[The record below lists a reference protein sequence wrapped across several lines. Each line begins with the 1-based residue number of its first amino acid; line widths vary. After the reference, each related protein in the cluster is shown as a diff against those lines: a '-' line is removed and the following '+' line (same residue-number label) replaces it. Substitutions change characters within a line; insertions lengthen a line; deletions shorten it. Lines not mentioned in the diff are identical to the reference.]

1 MRRAEHLQA
10 TLATRARDIAAGLGD
25 GSIGISVFDYLSGF
39 AWDLDG
45 DRWFHAASTIKI
57 AILAGLFDAIER
69 GRFTLE
75 SRLHVRNRFLSA
87 LGREPFRVDTR
98 RDADADVHAAIG
110 KTMRVGDLARH
121 MIVRSSNLAANL
133 LLDLVGVEATRSALA
148 ARGISGID
156 VRRGV
161 EDERAFQAGL
171 NNQVTAD
178 GIVALLRAIRDGRG
192 FSADSS
198 AAMIDMMM
206 GQEFAGGIAPGLPDA
221 IRAVARVAHKT
232 GDIST
237 VSHDAG
243 LVFLPGR
250 PPYVVAI
257 LVACAGDASARTDAL
272 TAISGVVYDVVA
284 AAGEAA

>member
-1 MRRAEHLQA
+1 MRRAEDLQA
-10 TLATRARDIAAGLGD
+10 TLAARARAIAAGLGD
-25 GSIGISVFDYLSGF
+25 GGVGIGVFDYLSGF
-39 AWDLDG
+39 AWDMNG

-57 AILAGLFDAIER
+57 AILAGLFDAIQRE
-69 GRFTLE
+69 RFTID

-87 LGREPFRVDTR
+87 LDGEPFRVDAR
-98 RDADADVHAAIG
+98 RDADDDVHAAIG
-110 KTMRVGDLARH
+110 KTMRLGDLARH

-133 LLDLVGVEATRSALA
+133 LLDLVGVEETRAALA
-148 ARGISGID
+148 ARGVEGID

-171 NNQVTAD
+171 NNQVTAN
-178 GIVALLRAIRDGRG
+178 GIIALLRAIRDGRG

-206 GQEFAGGIAPGLPDA
+206 GQEFSGGIAPGLPDA

-257 LVACAGDASARTDAL
+257 LVAGAGDASARTGAL
-272 TAISGVVYDVVA
+272 TAISSVIYDAVA

>member
-1 MRRAEHLQA
+1 VRRAEHLQA
-10 TLATRARDIAAGLGD
+10 TLAARARDIAAGLGD

-39 AWDLDG
+39 AWDLNG

-98 RDADADVHAAIG
+98 RDADGDVHAAIG

-171 NNQVTAD
+171 NNQVTSD

-237 VSHDAG
+237 VTHDAG

-257 LVACAGDASARTDAL
+257 LVACACEASARIDAL
-272 TAISGVVYDVVA
+272 TAISSVVYDAVA

>member
-25 GSIGISVFDYLSGF
+25 GSVGISVFDYLSGF
-39 AWDLDG
+39 AWDMDG

-57 AILAGLFDAIER
+57 AILAALFDAIEH

-133 LLDLVGVEATRSALA
+133 LLDLVGVDETRAALA
-148 ARGISGID
+148 ARAISGID
-156 VRRGV
+156 VCRGV

-257 LVACAGDASARTDAL
+257 LVACAGDASARADAL

>member
-1 MRRAEHLQA
+1 VTRAEVLQA
-10 TLATRARDIAAGLGD
+10 TLASRAGEIAAGLGD
-25 GSIGISVFDYLSGF
+25 GALGISVFDYLSGF
-39 AWDLDG
+39 AWELNG
-45 DRWFHAASTIKI
+45 GRWFHAASTIKI

-69 GRFTLE
+69 GRFTRD
-75 SRLHVRNRFLSA
+75 SRLHVRNRFSSA
-87 LGREPFRVDTR
+87 LDGRSFRVDAR
-98 RDADADVHAAIG
+98 RDADDEVHAAVG
-110 KTMRVGDLARH
+110 KTMRLGELAQH

-133 LLDLVGVEATRSALA
+133 LLDLVGVEETRAALATR
-148 ARGISGID
+148 GIAGVD

-161 EDERAFQAGL
+161 EDERAFEAGL

-178 GIVALLRAIRDGRG
+178 GVVALLRAIRDGRE
-192 FSADSS
+192 FSAASS
-198 AAMIDMMM
+198 KAMIDILMD
-206 GQEFAGGIAPGLPDA
+206 QEFAGGIAPGLPEA

-250 PPYVVAI
+250 PPYVIAI
-257 LVACAGDASARTDAL
+257 LVASAADAPARTGAL
-272 TAISGVVYDVVA
+272 AAVSGLVYDAVA

>member
-10 TLATRARDIAAGLGD
+10 TLAARARDIAAGLGD

-39 AWDLDG
+39 AWDLNG

-98 RDADADVHAAIG
+98 RDADGDVHAAIG

-133 LLDLVGVEATRSALA
+133 LLDLVGVEAARSALA
-148 ARGISGID
+148 ARGVSGID

-192 FSADSS
+192 FSAGSS

-206 GQEFAGGIAPGLPDA
+206 GQELTGGIAPGLPDA

-237 VSHDAG
+237 VTHDAG

-250 PPYVVAI
+250 PPYIVAI
-257 LVACAGDASARTDAL
+257 LVACACEASARADAL
-272 TAISGVVYDVVA
+272 TAISGVVYDAVA

>member
-1 MRRAEHLQA
+1 VTRAEVLQA
-10 TLATRARDIAAGLGD
+10 TLASRAGEIAAGLGD
-25 GSIGISVFDYLSGF
+25 GALGISVFDYLSGF
-39 AWDLDG
+39 AWALNG
-45 DRWFHAASTIKI
+45 GRWFHAASTIKI

-69 GRFTLE
+69 GRFILDH
-75 SRLHVRNRFLSA
+75 RLHVRNRFSSA
-87 LGREPFRVDTR
+87 LDGRSFRVDVR
-98 RDADADVHAAIG
+98 RDADDEVHAAIG
-110 KTMRVGDLARH
+110 KTMRLGELAQH

-133 LLDLVGVEATRSALA
+133 LLDLVGVEETRAALA
-148 ARGISGID
+148 ARGIAGVD

-161 EDERAFQAGL
+161 EDERAFEAGL

-178 GIVALLRAIRDGRG
+178 GVVALLRAIRDGRE
-192 FSADSS
+192 FSAASS
-198 AAMIDMMM
+198 KAMIDILMD
-206 GQEFAGGIAPGLPDA
+206 QEFAGGIAPGLPEA

-250 PPYVVAI
+250 PPYVIAI
-257 LVACAGDASARTDAL
+257 LLASATDAPARTGAL
-272 TAISGVVYDVVA
+272 AAVSALVYDAVA

>member
-1 MRRAEHLQA
+1 MSRAEHLQA
-10 TLATRARDIAAGLGD
+10 SLASRAGDVAAALGD
-25 GSIGISVFDYLSGF
+25 GSIGLSVFDYLSGF
-39 AWDLDG
+39 SWGLNG
-45 DRWFHAASTIKI
+45 DRWFHAASTIKV
-57 AILAGLFDAIER
+57 AILAGLFDAVES

-87 LGREPFRVDTR
+87 LDGRPFRVDAR
-98 RDADADVHAAIG
+98 RDADAEVHATIG
-110 KTMRVGDLARH
+110 KTMRVGELARH

-133 LLDLVGVEATRSALA
+133 LLDLVGVEQTRAALA
-148 ARGISGID
+148 ARGVTGID

-161 EDERAFQAGL
+161 EDERAFEAGMS
-171 NNQVTAD
+171 NRVTAD
-178 GIVALLRAIRDGRG
+178 GIVALLRAIRDARG
-192 FSADSS
+192 FSPASS
-198 AAMIDMMM
+198 KAMIDILTS
-206 GQEFAGGIAPGLPDA
+206 QELAGGIAPGLPDA
-221 IRAVARVAHKT
+221 VRAVARVAHKT

-257 LVACAGDASARTDAL
+257 LVACGGGASARTEAL
-272 TAISGVVYDVVA
+272 VAISSLVYETVA

>member
-1 MRRAEHLQA
+1 MTRAELLQA
-10 TLATRARDIAAGLGD
+10 TLASRARDVAAGLGD

-39 AWDLDG
+39 AWDMHG
-45 DRWFHAASTIKI
+45 DRWFHAASTIKV

-69 GRFTLE
+69 GRFTLA
-75 SRLHVRNRFLSA
+75 SRLHVRNRFTSA
-87 LGREPFRVDTR
+87 LDGRPFRVDAR
-98 RDADADVHAAIG
+98 RDADDDVHAAIG

-133 LLDLVGVEATRSALA
+133 LLDLVGVEETRVALA
-148 ARGISGID
+148 ARNVTGVD

-161 EDERAFQAGL
+161 EDERAFEAGL
-171 NNQVTAD
+171 SNQVTAN
-178 GIVALLRAIRDGRG
+178 GVVSLLRAIRDGRG
-192 FSADSS
+192 FSTAAST
-198 AAMIDMMM
+198 AMIDILMD
-206 GQEFAGGIAPGLPDA
+206 QEFAGGIAPGLPDP

-232 GDIST
+232 GDISDL
-237 VSHDAG
+237 SHDAG

-257 LVACAGDASARTDAL
+257 LVASAREASARTGAL
-272 TAISGVVYDVVA
+272 AAISGLVYDAVA

>member
-1 MRRAEHLQA
+1 VRRAEHLQA

-39 AWDLDG
+39 AWDMDG
-45 DRWFHAASTIKI
+45 GRWFHAASTIKI

-69 GRFTLE
+69 ERFTLE

-87 LGREPFRVDTR
+87 LDGEPFRVDAR
-98 RDADADVHAAIG
+98 RDADDDVYAAIG

-133 LLDLVGVEATRSALA
+133 LLDLVGVEAARSALA
-148 ARGISGID
+148 ARGVSGID

-192 FSADSS
+192 FSAGSS

-206 GQEFAGGIAPGLPDA
+206 GQELTGGIAPGLPDA

-237 VSHDAG
+237 VTHDAG

-250 PPYVVAI
+250 PPYIVAI
-257 LVACAGDASARTDAL
+257 LVACACEASARADAL
-272 TAISGVVYDVVA
+272 TAISGVVYDAVA

>member
-75 SRLHVRNRFLSA
+75 SRLHVRNRFMSA

>member
-10 TLATRARDIAAGLGD
+10 TLAARARDIAAGLGD

-39 AWDLDG
+39 AWDLNG

-98 RDADADVHAAIG
+98 RDADGDVHAAIG

-192 FSADSS
+192 FSAGSS

-206 GQEFAGGIAPGLPDA
+206 GQELTGGIAPGLPDA

-237 VSHDAG
+237 VTHDAG

-250 PPYVVAI
+250 PPYIVAI
-257 LVACAGDASARTDAL
+257 LVACACEASARTDAL
-272 TAISGVVYDVVA
+272 TAISGVVYDAVA